1 MSSNTYIGVDLGGTN
16 IQAGVVTHDG
26 KVLERDRTK
35 TRADQGPQVVL
46 DRIEK
51 LIHSICETAGKKITD
66 MHAVGIGAP
75 GAIDVKRG
83 VVLQAV
89 NLRWKD
95 LPLGELLGKRL
106 GVPVVVDNDV
116 NVGAWGEYVAGAGR
130 GHGDQLAI
138 FIGTGI
144 GGGLVLN
151 GKLYHGHHTTAGEIG
166 HTILKANDAV
176 GRRTLE
182 NLASRTA
189 IVNLLSQLIKSNHPS
204 LLSELTD
211 GDLDR
216 IRSKM
221 LAHAYRENDPLTVEV
236 IRQAAYHVGASI
248 ASAVTLLSLSCV
260 VVGGGVT
267 EALGDPWVA
276 EIKRAFRQFVFPA
289 ELQEVPI
296 LPGQL
301 QDDAGVVGAALVAR
315 DNMPDA

>member
-1 MSSNTYIGVDLGGTN
+1 M
-16 IQAGVVTHDG
+16 
-26 KVLERDRTK
+26 
-35 TRADQGPQVVL
+35 
-46 DRIEK
+46 
-51 LIHSICETAGKKITD
+51 
-66 MHAVGIGAP
+66 
-75 GAIDVKRG
+75 
-83 VVLQAV
+83 
-89 NLRWKD
+89 
-95 LPLGELLGKRL
+95 LL
-106 GVPVVVDNDV
+106 
-116 NVGAWGEYVAGAGR
+116 
-130 GHGDQLAI
+130 
-138 FIGTGI
+138 
-144 GGGLVLN
+144 
-151 GKLYHGHHTTAGEIG
+151 
-166 HTILKANDAV
+166 
-176 GRRTLE
+176 
-182 NLASRTA
+182 LASRTA